1 MAQWA
6 GHRLIDRP
14 LGDAEL
20 LVEAC
25 AELVMDTAQKAQDLA
40 AAGIG
45 TVSGGRGGKMRERLA
60 RKGDVS
66 SPKQKC
72 LRLCRGNVDEALSS

>member
-45 TVSGGRGGKMRERLA
+45 TVSGSWRLTLGLGCV
-60 RKGDVS
+60 KLIS
-66 SPKQKC
+66 SM
-72 LRLCRGNVDEALSS
+72 LCW